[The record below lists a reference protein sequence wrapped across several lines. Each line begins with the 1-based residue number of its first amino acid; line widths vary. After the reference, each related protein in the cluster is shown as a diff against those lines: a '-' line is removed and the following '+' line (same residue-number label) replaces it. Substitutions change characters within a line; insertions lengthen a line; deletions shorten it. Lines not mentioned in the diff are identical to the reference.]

1 MNKLGDTTS
10 GQPPS
15 CFERHDPQAVQQ
27 QPRRAAGFSTIVA
40 TTATA
45 FSPVAFKGRASG
57 GFPELQVESDLLP
70 RSSFPSKRI
79 AREGPRLLFK
89 PLKRR
94 VRPAPTGK
102 GKNHNR
108 VVVFGDHLEIVETS
122 DLSKRTVSVEAIQ
135 ISFLSV
141 SRRGIRYQTGLK
153 TTSKDRQFS
162 KILTVLSKLKTINHH
177 FVVVISR

>member
-102 GKNHNR
+102 GKII
-108 VVVFGDHLEIVETS
+108 IVLLSSATILK
-122 DLSKRTVSVEAIQ
+122 LSKP
-135 ISFLSV
+135 
-141 SRRGIRYQTGLK
+141 
-153 TTSKDRQFS
+153 
-162 KILTVLSKLKTINHH
+162 
-177 FVVVISR
+177 VISRKGQSVLRQSSSNCYQYQGAGFVIRLA